1 MRAFDQDTI
10 QLITEFEKLTGS
22 EVRDCIK
29 DGAIFFLVNP
39 GKAAAAIGKGG
50 QNVQA
55 AEKVL
60 NSQIKVYEWAED
72 SVAFIRNLIPHADKI
87 ELSDGKALVTIN
99 MQNRGAV
106 IGKSGSNIKILR
118 ELVGRNSNIKE
129 LKVI

>member
-1 MRAFDQDTI
+1 MREFDQETI
-10 QLITEFEKLTGS
+10 QLIAAFEKLTGS

-39 GKAAAAIGKGG
+39 GKAAAAIGRGG

-55 AEKVL
+55 AEKAL

-72 SVAFIRNLIPHADKI
+72 SVAFIRNLIPGAEKI
-87 ELSDGKALVTIN
+87 ELSDGKATVSIDGKI
-99 MQNRGAV
+99 RGIV
-106 IGKSGSNIKILR
+106 IGKAGANIKILR
-118 ELVGRNSNIKE
+118 ELVERNSNVKE

>member
-60 NSQIKVYEWAED
+60 NSQIKVYEVAED
-72 SVAFIRNLIPHADKI
+72 SVAFIRNLIPHAEKI
-87 ELSDGKALVTIN
+87 ELADGKALVSIDSK
-99 MQNRGAV
+99 MRGAV
-106 IGKSGSNIKILR
+106 IGKAGSNIKILR
-118 ELVGRNSNIKE
+118 ELVERNSNVKE

>member
-72 SVAFIRNLIPHADKI
+72 SVAFIRNLIPHAEKI
-87 ELSDGKALVTIN
+87 ELADGKALVSIDSK
-99 MQNRGAV
+99 MRGIV
-106 IGKSGSNIKILR
+106 IGKSGANIKILR
-118 ELVGRNSNIKE
+118 ELVERNSNVKE